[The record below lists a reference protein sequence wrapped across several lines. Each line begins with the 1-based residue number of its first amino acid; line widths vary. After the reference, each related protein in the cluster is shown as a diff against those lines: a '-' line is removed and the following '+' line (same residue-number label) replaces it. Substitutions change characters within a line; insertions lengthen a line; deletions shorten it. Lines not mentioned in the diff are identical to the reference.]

1 MATLTQFALIL
12 KRVLRLR
19 LGLFGLRGHP
29 RIAMRMTLI
38 AIAGLSVAA
47 GGCSLGSRNGPAAYS
62 SLPPQAMVE
71 ASAASRADVAASAG
85 DNRAAALPP
94 GFEPAPATERM
105 PGDLVRPIPQG
116 AAGRVDPGAA
126 LSASERA
133 RSHWEALKPG
143 AVKTQV
149 PLMARIARGENG
161 ESTPAAATAA
171 PSAIAAGN
179 YDREDTMQKLV
190 KGGKSAGKAIC
201 NGC

>member
-1 MATLTQFALIL
+1 M
-12 KRVLRLR
+12 
-19 LGLFGLRGHP
+19 
-29 RIAMRMTLI
+29 
-38 AIAGLSVAA
+38 
-47 GGCSLGSRNGPAAYS
+47 
-62 SLPPQAMVE
+62 
-71 ASAASRADVAASAG
+71 
-85 DNRAAALPP
+85 AALPP
-94 GFEPAPATERM
+94 GFEPAPASERM
-105 PGDLVRPIPQG
+105 PGDLIRPIPQG

-133 RSHWEALKPG
+133 RSHWETLKPG

-161 ESTPAAATAA
+161 EPTPAAATA
-171 PSAIAAGN
+171 PSSAIAAGN